1 VATGQ
6 ISAPT
11 QTERDIMSRSKV
23 LPFRAADKQA
33 AQVKAAVEVF
43 NRIDPQV
50 RECAGDIAHGFDRM
64 IPLLHELE
72 PILSRKGKNRIP
84 GLAGLPM
91 WQPYL
96 KELGEQL
103 GIGIRQV
110 QRLLKEYRG
119 KVTASSLSVPVA
131 KPAAR
136 WTLRQQRQA
145 AKALDV
151 ARKAFEAIKTGK
163 AVKPY
168 LNEWN
173 IVAYTPVEPL
183 DVDPVSAFIDLVL
196 TPYAVRIIR
205 YLRALEDVAYYHVP
219 AIREDREHRLWE
231 YKRAFYD
238 NAPQELREVF
248 YKARKIINAAKPTGS
263 SDGTP
268 VGGRVQVPE
277 PAPTFDEVLV

>member
-1 VATGQ
+1 
-6 ISAPT
+6 
-11 QTERDIMSRSKV
+11 MSRSKV

-72 PILSRKGKNRIP
+72 PILSRKGKNKIP

-183 DVDPVSAFIDLVL
+183 DVDPVSAFTDLVL
-196 TPYAVRIIR
+196 TPYVVRIIR
-205 YLRALEDVAYYHVP
+205 YVRALEDVAYYHAP
-219 AIREDREHRLWE
+219 ELREDREHRLWE
-231 YKRAFYD
+231 YKQEFYEH
-238 NAPQELREVF
+238 APQEMKEVF
-248 YKARKIINAAKPTGS
+248 FKARKIINAGKLS
-263 SDGTP
+263 S
-268 VGGRVQVPE
+268 
-277 PAPTFDEVLV
+277 LWCKS